1 MTEGSP
7 DDALRLPAGQ
17 GRRYAMG
24 RLTAVFKADGAE
36 TGNRYSASEWCLD
49 PGQPGV
55 GAHRHDA
62 NDEIFL
68 VLDGCPEFLVE
79 GNWTVCPAGT
89 FLRIPAGV
97 TNDFRNAGP
106 APARFFSMF
115 LGDGFERN
123 MPDIVAWFAARA
135 PQTDSPAGQEPHA

>member
-1 MTEGSP
+1 MTEVPNEGIIC
-7 DDALRLPAGQ
+7 LPPGA

-24 RLTAVFKADGAE
+24 RLTAVFKADGVE
-36 TGNRYSASEWCLD
+36 TGEHYSASEWHLD

-55 GAHRHDA
+55 GAHRHEA

-68 VLDGCPEFLVE
+68 VLDGCPDFLL
-79 GNWTVCPAGT
+79 GDSWTACPAGT

-97 TNDFRNAGP
+97 LHDFRNAGP
-106 APARFFSMF
+106 VPARFFSMF

-123 MPDIVAWFAARA
+123 MSGIVDWFAAR
-135 PQTDSPAGQEPHA
+135 EPPV